1 MVSLN
6 DLADR
11 QPHIIDAEPLDI
23 GAKRMRFLPTP
34 HVPHNWESG
43 LWFEETTGTLLA
55 GDLFTA
61 GGDLPALTDDDN
73 IIEPALVAEDV
84 FHATAMGPDLV
95 PTLERLAAL
104 EPTTLALMHG
114 STYRG
119 DGGAQLQR
127 LAAAYAERSGIVV
140 QN

>member
-1 MVSLN
+1 M
-6 DLADR
+6 
-11 QPHIIDAEPLDI
+11 
-23 GAKRMRFLPTP
+23 
-34 HVPHNWESG
+34 

-61 GGDLPALTDDDN
+61 GGDVPALTDDD
-73 IIEPALVAEDV
+73 IIEPALFAEEV
-84 FHATAMGPDLV
+84 FHSTSMGPDLV

-114 STYRG
+114 SSFRG

-127 LAAAYAERSGIVV
+127 LAAAYAERSGLVA